1 MNFHWID
8 SKLLWGENHVFP
20 QQIQNATLELH
31 MRATISRDTESDYD
45 EIESRNRRYK
55 TSLIHEI

>member
-20 QQIQNATLELH
+20 QQIQNATLKLH

-45 EIESRNRRYK
+45 AIEFTYRV
-55 TSLIHEI
+55 